1 MMGDYKEGNLYGV
14 GKPFKFPCNS
24 IVRLYFEGTGNV
36 ILVTMAT
43 HTLLNFSVCKLS
55 EKLIR

>member
-1 MMGDYKEGNLYGV
+1 MVWEN
-14 GKPFKFPCNS
+14 FKFPCNS
-24 IVRLYFEGTGNV
+24 IVRLYFKGTGNV